1 MKTFLRRLNWS
12 SLTTSAVLLLNAFV
26 TSAQVAPPVSVVTIK
41 ATQPIAKESGQPA
54 TFTLFRA
61 GPTNAALN
69 VYCTIGGTAS
79 NGVDYQEIANFTL
92 IPAGATSATITINPL
107 IDTKVDGT
115 LTVVLQLAPSPL
127 MIPVN
132 YIIGSPSNA
141 VAYIFDDDN
150 GSNLPPVVSIISPPD
165 GTVFHGPTNI
175 QILAKALDAD
185 GSVTNLEFFANG
197 KDLGP
202 GLMVVLDPPGVN
214 GITGPIYLFNWQNV
228 QTGDYAL
235 TAVATDNDGAST
247 TSAPVNIAV
256 VGPPPFVQITSPKN
270 GTMFTAPV
278 DIPISAVATSSNAD
292 IVRVN
297 FFADDHFIGAD
308 AGTNLP
314 EYDFIWDAPPPG
326 FYSLRA
332 EAIDSLGG
340 VGISPPVFI
349 SVIGT
354 NPPPIPPVVTI
365 YARDPIAVVGTNCLG
380 CYSNS
385 ATAVSS
391 GFRPLANTATFVVRR
406 AGETNDDL
414 TVYYSTSGTA
424 SNGVDY
430 AKLPGFVTI
439 PAGQRAALITVGA
452 LDEGV
457 PECPETVILT
467 LQQSTN
473 VPPPYIVGWPGKAA
487 AVIIDCEFLPPA
499 TSVLCTGP
507 FHYFCIAPTTG
518 LPYYRLDCSLD
529 MVHWLPVC
537 TNTASVIGVH
547 YTDPDSGCFPNQFY
561 RVVPQATAPA
571 DFP

>member
-1 MKTFLRRLNWS
+1 
-12 SLTTSAVLLLNAFV
+12 
-26 TSAQVAPPVSVVTIK
+26 
-41 ATQPIAKESGQPA
+41 
-54 TFTLFRA
+54 
-61 GPTNAALN
+61 
-69 VYCTIGGTAS
+69 
-79 NGVDYQEIANFTL
+79 VDYQLIPNFTL
-92 IPAGATSATITINPL
+92 IPAGASSASITINPL
-107 IDTKVDGT
+107 IDKNAEGT
-115 LTVVLQLAPSPL
+115 LTVVLQLAYPPTL
-127 MIPVN
+127 NPVN

-141 VAYIFDDDN
+141 VAYIFDDDS

-165 GTVFHGPTNI
+165 GAVFHGPTNI
-175 QILAKALDAD
+175 QILAKAFDAD
-185 GSVTNLEFFANG
+185 GSVTNAEFFANG
-197 KDLGP
+197 QDLGA
-202 GLMVVLDPPGVN
+202 GLIVVLDPPGVN
-214 GITGPIYLFNWQNV
+214 GITGPVYFFNWQNV
-228 QTGDYAL
+228 QIGDYAL

-247 TSAPVNIAV
+247 TSAPVNIGV
-256 VGPPPFVQITSPKN
+256 VGAAPFVQITSPKN

-297 FFADDHFIGAD
+297 FFADDHFIGTD
-308 AGTNLP
+308 AGTNLS
-314 EYDFIWDAPPPG
+314 EYDFTWSNPPPG

-332 EAIDSLGG
+332 EVIDSIGG
-340 VGISPPVFI
+340 VSFSAQVFI

-354 NPPPIPPVVTI
+354 NPPPILPVVTI

-385 ATAVSS
+385 ATAVSLR
-391 GFRPLANTATFVVRR
+391 FRPLANTATFVVRR
-406 AGETNDDL
+406 AGETNNDL

-424 SNGVDY
+424 SNGEDY
-430 AKLPGFVTI
+430 ATLPGFVTI
-439 PAGQRAALITVGA
+439 PAGQRAALITVDA

-457 PECPETVILT
+457 PECPETVILA
-467 LQQSTN
+467 LQQPTN
-473 VPPPYIVGWPGKAA
+473 APPPYIVGWPGKAA
-487 AVIIDCEFLPPA
+487 AVIVDCEFLPPA
-499 TSVLCTGP
+499 TAVLCTGP
-507 FHYFCIAPTTG
+507 FHYLCVAPTNG

>member
-12 SLTTSAVLLLNAFV
+12 LFTTSAILLLVPVV
-26 TSAQVAPPVSVVTIK
+26 TPAQVVYPVPVVTIK
-41 ATQPIAKESGQPA
+41 ATQPIAKESGQSA
-54 TFTLFRA
+54 TFALFRT

-69 VYCTIGGTAS
+69 VYCKIGGTAS
-79 NGVDYQEIANFTL
+79 NGVDYQLIPNFTL
-92 IPAGATSATITINPL
+92 IPAGVTFATITINPL
-107 IDTKVDGT
+107 IDTNVEGT
-115 LTVVLQLAPSPL
+115 LTVVIQLAPSPML
-127 MIPVN
+127 NPVN

-141 VAYIFDDDN
+141 VAYIFDDDS
-150 GSNLPPVVSIISPPD
+150 GSNLPPVVNIISPQD
-165 GTVFHGPTNI
+165 GAVFHGPTNI
-175 QILAKALDAD
+175 QILAKAFD
-185 GSVTNLEFFANG
+185 GDSSVTNVEFFANG
-197 KDLGP
+197 QDLGR

-214 GITGPIYLFNWQNV
+214 GITGPVYLFNWQNV
-228 QTGDYAL
+228 QIADYAL

-247 TSAPVNIAV
+247 TSAPVDIAV

-278 DIPISAVATSSNAD
+278 DMPISAIATSSNAD
-292 IVRVN
+292 VVQVN
-297 FFADDHFIGAD
+297 FFADDHFIGTD

-314 EYDFIWDAPPPG
+314 EYDFIWSNPPAG

-332 EAIDSLGG
+332 KAIDGVGG
-340 VGISPPVFI
+340 VGFSAPVFI

-365 YARDPIAVVGTNCLG
+365 YARDPIAVVGSNCLG

-385 ATAVSS
+385 ATALSFR
-391 GFRPLANTATFVVRR
+391 FRPLTNTATFVVRR
-406 AGETNDDL
+406 AGETNNDL

-424 SNGVDY
+424 SNGEDY
-430 AKLPGFVTI
+430 ATLPGFVTI
-439 PAGQRAALITVGA
+439 PAGQRATLITVDA
-452 LDEGV
+452 LDESV
-457 PECPETVILT
+457 PECPETVVLT
-467 LQQSTN
+467 LQQPTN

-487 AVIIDCEFLPPA
+487 AVIIDCGFLPPA
-499 TSVLCTGP
+499 TAVLCTGP
-507 FHYFCIAPTTG
+507 FHYFCLPPTNNV
-518 LPYYRLDCSLD
+518 PYYRLECSLD

-561 RVVPQATAPA
+561 RMVPQSTAPA

>member
-1 MKTFLRRLNWS
+1 MKTFLRRLNWRP
-12 SLTTSAVLLLNAFV
+12 LTSVILLLAPFV
-26 TSAQVAPPVSVVTIK
+26 TRAQVVPPVSVVTIK

-54 TFTLFRA
+54 TFSLIRT

-69 VYCTIGGTAS
+69 VYCKIGGTAS
-79 NGVDYQEIANFTL
+79 NGVDYKTIPNFTL

-107 IDTKVDGT
+107 IDTNVEGT
-115 LTVVLQLAPSPL
+115 LTVVLQLAASPL

-141 VAYIFDDDN
+141 VAYIFDDDS
-150 GSNLPPVVSIISPPD
+150 GSNLPPVVNIISPQD
-165 GTVFHGPTNI
+165 GAVLFGPTNI
-175 QILAKALDAD
+175 QILAKAYDAD
-185 GSVTNLEFFANG
+185 GSVTNVEFFANG
-197 KDLGP
+197 QDLGP

-214 GITGPIYLFNWQNV
+214 GITGPVYFFNWQNV
-228 QTGDYAL
+228 QPGDYAL

-247 TSAPVNIAV
+247 TSAPVDIAV
-256 VGPPPFVQITSPKN
+256 VGPSPIVEITSPAS

-292 IVRVN
+292 VVRVN
-297 FFADDHFIGAD
+297 FLADDHFIGTD
-308 AGTNLP
+308 PGTNLP
-314 EYDFIWDAPPPG
+314 QYDFTWSNPPPG

-340 VGISPPVFI
+340 VGFSVPVFI

-354 NPPPIPPVVTI
+354 NRPPIPPVVTI
-365 YARDPIAVVGTNCLG
+365 YARDPIAVVGTNCLA

-385 ATAVSS
+385 ATAVSFR
-391 GFRPLANTATFVVRR
+391 FRPLTNTITFVVRR
-406 AGETNDDL
+406 AGETNDNL

-424 SNGVDY
+424 SNGEDY
-430 AKLPGFVTI
+430 ATLPGFVTI
-439 PAGQRAALITVGA
+439 PAGQRAAMISVDT
-452 LDEGV
+452 LDENA

-467 LQQSTN
+467 LQQPTN

-487 AVIIDCEFLPPA
+487 GVIIDCEFLPPA

-507 FHYFCIAPTTG
+507 FHYFYLAPTNNV
-518 LPYYRLDCSLD
+518 PFYRLECSLD
-529 MVHWLPVC
+529 LVHWLPVC
-537 TNTASVIGVH
+537 TNTASVLGVH

-561 RVVPQATAPA
+561 KVVPQSTAPA